1 MIRAKTF
8 DLKLTR
14 PLEPLQVFN
23 SLLNEEESR
32 QGALRLESLP
42 RRVIFELT
50 NACNMHCIMCGRN
63 SGKFTPVYM
72 NPATIGNLGSVLEKC
87 EETTLFGWGE
97 PTLHPD
103 FQGILETLDSYPA
116 RKYLL
121 TNGMR
126 LAELAP
132 ILMDHSLDLLGVSLD
147 GANPGTNDRIRAGG
161 SFDRVLE
168 GIRHMVSLKRKS
180 PSAFPHINL
189 VMTLMKSNLEEL
201 PDMVRLARSLG
212 IEEVKGVYL
221 TAFSRELAPET
232 LWDVPDRVK
241 RVFEEADRLAGK
253 LDILLK
259 LPQVPGEDDA
269 GDSRHRHCYVGWRDL
284 FVGADGNVRPC
295 MSTPQLFGQIRD
307 AAFEDLWNGPAFQ
320 DFREKV
326 NKAGAMP
333 VSCERCYQSSH
344 ANWNLRHS
352 FVQVSDNFYPEWQ
365 PCKP

>member
-8 DLKLTR
+8 DLKRTR
-14 PLEPLQVFN
+14 PLEQRQASN
-23 SLLNEEESR
+23 SSINEGEAV
-32 QGALRLESLP
+32 QGALRLESVP

-50 NACNMHCIMCGRN
+50 NACNLNCIMCGRS
-63 SGKFTPVYM
+63 SGAFPAVYM
-72 NPATIGNLGSVLEKC
+72 CPSIIGKLGNVLERC

-103 FQGILETLDSYPA
+103 LQKILEILDGYPA

-132 ILMDHSLDLLGVSLD
+132 LLMEHSLDLLAVSLD
-147 GANPGTNDRIRAGG
+147 GANPRTNDRIRAGG
-161 SFDRVLE
+161 SFEKVLE
-168 GIRHMVSLKRKS
+168 GIRRMVSIKSKRS
-180 PSAFPHINL
+180 SAYPHINL

-201 PDMVRLARSLG
+201 PEMVRLARSLG
-212 IEEVKGVYL
+212 VEEVKGVYL
-221 TAFSRELAPET
+221 TAFSRELAAET

-259 LPQVPGEDDA
+259 LPEVPGEDDA
-269 GDSRHRHCYVGWRDL
+269 GDSPHRHCYVGWRDF

-307 AAFEDLWNGPAFQ
+307 AAFEDL
-320 DFREKV
+320 
-326 NKAGAMP
+326 
-333 VSCERCYQSSH
+333 
-344 ANWNLRHS
+344 
-352 FVQVSDNFYPEWQ
+352 
-365 PCKP
+365 

>member
-8 DLKLTR
+8 DLKQTR
-14 PLEPLQVFN
+14 PLEPLQVSN

-32 QGALRLESLP
+32 QGALRLGSVP

-50 NACNMHCIMCGRN
+50 NACNLNCIMCGRN
-63 SGKFTPVYM
+63 SGTFPTVFMCPSI
-72 NPATIGNLGSVLEKC
+72 IGKLENVLEKC
-87 EETTLFGWGE
+87 EEATLFGWGE

-103 FQGILETLDSYPA
+103 FPGILEALDGFPA

-126 LAELAP
+126 LFELAP
-132 ILMDHSLDLLGVSLD
+132 LLMEHSLDLLGVSLD
-147 GANPGTNDRIRAGG
+147 GANPGTNDRIRVGG
-161 SFDRVLE
+161 SFVKVLE
-168 GIRHMVSLKRKS
+168 GIRKMVSLKRKKS
-180 PSAFPHINL
+180 GSFPHINL

-201 PDMVRLARSLG
+201 PGMIRLARDLG

-232 LWDVPDRVK
+232 LWDVPGRVK
-241 RVFEEADRLAGK
+241 RVFEEADRLAGE

-269 GDSRHRHCYVGWRDL
+269 GDSPHRHCYVGWRDL

-320 DFREKV
+320 EFREKV

-352 FVQVSDNFYPEWQ
+352 FVQVGEDFSPEWT
-365 PCKP
+365 P